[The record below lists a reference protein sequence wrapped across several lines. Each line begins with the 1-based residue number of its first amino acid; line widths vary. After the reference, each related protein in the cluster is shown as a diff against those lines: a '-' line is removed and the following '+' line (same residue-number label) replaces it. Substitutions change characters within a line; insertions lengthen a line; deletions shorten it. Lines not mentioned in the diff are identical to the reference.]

1 MLRSTVKML
10 ALLASLS
17 FVVACGGDDGDGG
30 PDCTDTMAQ
39 MRGSAVIMGSCLGC
53 HSTTATDRQSAP
65 PNINFDTPADI
76 TAHEDRI
83 RARAID
89 KNPTP
94 MPPPA
99 AGTLGANQIS
109 DLEAFLDCR

>member
-1 MLRSTVKML
+1 MIRSTLKML
-10 ALLASLS
+10 ALLASFS
-17 FVVACGGDDGDGG
+17 FVAACGGGDEGPACDD
-30 PDCTDTMAQ
+30 PAAE
-39 MRGSAVIMGSCLGC
+39 MRGAAVVMGTCLSC
-53 HSTTATDRQSAP
+53 HSVDSANRQSAP

-76 TAHEDRI
+76 DAHEARI

-89 KNPTP
+89 KSPSP

-99 AGTLGANQIS
+99 AATLSNSQIS